1 MKFMILIVTFLLSVF
16 SSFAQKRNA
25 NDIQAVSGKE
35 GLRPIDITIV
45 INGSTVRISGTV
57 RINMLTS
64 TMIFEG
70 NITVAGNGE
79 SVQIPVSYNGPM
91 KKGPYKN
98 IFTRGAL
105 TDNEFEIADWISSRL
120 MLQTGKA
127 TFEQEIL
134 EEQSQPIKQ

>member
-25 NDIQAVSGKE
+25 NDIQSVSGKE